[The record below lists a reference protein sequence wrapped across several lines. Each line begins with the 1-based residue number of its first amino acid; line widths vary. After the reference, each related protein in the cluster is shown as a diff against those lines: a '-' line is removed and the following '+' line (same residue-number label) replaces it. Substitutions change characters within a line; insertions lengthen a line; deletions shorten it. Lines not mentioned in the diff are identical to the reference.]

1 MAGHR
6 QLPIGAEV
14 RRDGGTHFRVWA
26 PRRRRVE
33 VVLEAGPR
41 AVELGAEGN
50 GYFSGVAPAPAGSR
64 YRFRLDDGPDL
75 YPDPASRFQPAGP
88 HELSEVIDPTGY
100 QWQDGAW
107 GGLSLKGQVLYELH
121 VGTFTAEG
129 VSHGQTS
136 GVRGGPVDGTYFV
149 NADCTGGQTTF
160 IPGVPPLEDRF
171 VIVDDGREVRTVVI
185 SPLTTIASAN
195 LRKK

>member
-1 MAGHR
+1 MTN
-6 QLPIGAEV
+6 
-14 RRDGGTHFRVWA
+14 RRLFR
-26 PRRRRVE
+26 
-33 VVLEAGPR
+33 R
-41 AVELGAEGN
+41 AIPFAAVAI
-50 GYFSGVAPAPAGSR
+50 GVALAPTLPSTVAAQDNARGRECSTRTLRGSYGLTGTGTR
-64 YRFRLDDGPDL
+64 ALGPGVIEPFVTISMVTYDG
-75 YPDPASRFQPAGP
+75 
-88 HELSEVIDPTGY
+88 E
-100 QWQDGAW
+100 
-107 GGLSLKGQVLYELH
+107 
-121 VGTFTAEG
+121 GTFTAEG